1 MKMLHGIMSS
11 TQELTSALGFFMSD
25 KRPNEYKA
33 GERRPN
39 SAGGLRS
46 SSKLNLELLE
56 DSDLISEKRED
67 AMYNYH
73 MDRATFN
80 EDGVYWA
87 HKMATRRLRLGA
99 SERDYVDGSR
109 NSLAKNSDEMPVLSL
124 AEKMSAI
131 HGTAGFWV

>member
-1 MKMLHGIMSS
+1 
-11 TQELTSALGFFMSD
+11 
-25 KRPNEYKA
+25 
-33 GERRPN
+33 
-39 SAGGLRS
+39 
-46 SSKLNLELLE
+46 
-56 DSDLISEKRED
+56 
-67 AMYNYH
+67 MYNYH

-87 HKMATRRLRLGA
+87 HKMAARRLRLGA

-131 HGTAGFWV
+131 HGTAGSCV